1 MTQNQTALQN
11 NLKELRDGLSFF
23 YYLFPEEVLNN
34 NAFSDN
40 SLSMQDTS
48 QLLTENMQDAKIN
61 KCFTSTYSR
70 AYILHM

>member
-40 SLSMQDTS
+40 SLSM
-48 QLLTENMQDAKIN
+48 
-61 KCFTSTYSR
+61 
-70 AYILHM
+70 